1 MRTPEQ
7 EQLTLTKTPFSL
19 LSEYTPPGF
28 SQVPDVSCKITST
41 AADDQADATKDKL
54 NSPINC
60 STMVM
65 PWDTVADRTK

>member
-19 LSEYTPPGF
+19 LSEYTPPPGF
-28 SQVPDVSCKITST
+28 SQVPDVSFKITST

-54 NSPINC
+54 NSFLA
-60 STMVM
+60 SR
-65 PWDTVADRTK
+65 DTARYVQQW